1 MIQRCVQ
8 RGDAMTDRENPQP
21 LRDRIVDMA
30 IDLAEQEG
38 WGELRLRKVAQGCGV
53 ALTDVLSEFRD
64 SDAVANAWFER
75 ALAAM
80 LQPPEPGFQGRPAG
94 ERVHTVIMRWF
105 EANAAHRRVT
115 GEMIRTKLYPSHP
128 HHWVPLVF
136 SLSRLIHWVR
146 EAAMLDASGRQRQ
159 AEEIGLTLIFLRTL
173 REWLRDGTPG
183 HEHTRRYLARRLV
196 WLDCLTRER
205 RPR

>member
-1 MIQRCVQ
+1 
-8 RGDAMTDRENPQP
+8 MTDREDPQP
-21 LRDRIVDMA
+21 LRDRIVDTA

-38 WGELRLRKVAQGCGV
+38 WEDLRLRKVAERGGV
-53 ALTDVLSEFRD
+53 ALTDVLAEFRD
-64 SDAVANAWFER
+64 IDAVANAWFER

-80 LQPPEPGFQGRPAG
+80 LQPPEPDFQGRPAG
-94 ERVHTVIMRWF
+94 ERVHTVMMRWF

-173 REWLRDGTPG
+173 REWLRDDTPG